1 MSTIS
6 YANIAA
12 NGSGSSSSS
21 PSITK
26 GELSLQTN
34 PEINELN
41 EKLQETKIESDES
54 ESKEN
59 LDEDKLKAKDKKL
72 APAPVPQTSAW
83 GSTATI
89 IPTDNDQVKWP
100 TPPEN
105 YKSKPISNQKFIKPI
120 TNKWVPLDDA
130 KVILPTARQNQTK
143 NKNKNKKN
151 KNKKPSSGNKKE
163 KSDKSD
169 KKEKVEKVEKSEK
182 VEKLDKPTEKPV
194 EKSGKS
200 SEKVVNTPS
209 PNSKK
214 SEKDDTESSTTDST
228 IQSNVNED
236 KVDES
241 NSNGFHQ
248 PQPYQMNYNTRQFRM
263 PSNYRMNNRYSL
275 PNNYNNGY
283 MQMSYPPQHHQS
295 LPINQ
300 YYPPPQ
306 QYQQQFQQY
315 PYPNPYYQQN
325 QQYQPPVVVPPP
337 ISPKQDP
344 INALTQQLDYYFSL
358 ENLIKD
364 IYLRK
369 NFDNEGWI
377 NLSTILNFKRVQII
391 INNIKSLN
399 LNKDLDTLIINSLN
413 GCSNIEI
420 ENNDNELNTIKLRV
434 KENYKQW
441 ILEN

>member
-26 GELSLQTN
+26 GELNLQTD

-41 EKLQETKIESDES
+41 EKLQETKIELDES
-54 ESKEN
+54 DSKEN
-59 LDEDKLKAKDKKL
+59 VEEEKLKSKDKKL

-83 GSTATI
+83 GSTAAVVVN
-89 IPTDNDQVKWP
+89 DNDQQVKWP

-105 YKSKPISNQKFIKPI
+105 YKSKPINNQKFIKPI

-130 KVILPTARQNQTK
+130 KVILPTARNQNQAK

-151 KNKKPSSGNKKE
+151 KNKKPSNGNKKE
-163 KSDKSD
+163 KSDKLD
-169 KKEKVEKVEKSEK
+169 KKEKVEKVEKVEKTEK
-182 VEKLDKPTEKPV
+182 VEKVEKTEKPI
-194 EKSGKS
+194 EKSSKPI
-200 SEKVVNTPS
+200 EKVVNTPS

-214 SEKDDTESSTTDST
+214 VEKEDTEVVE
-228 IQSNVNED
+228 SNESEEKSED
-236 KVDES
+236 S

-248 PQPYQMNYNTRQFRM
+248 PQPYQMNNYNRQFRM

-283 MQMSYPPQHHQS
+283 IPMTYPPQHHQS

-306 QYQQQFQQY
+306 QQFQQFQQY

-325 QQYQPPVVVPPP
+325 QYQPPVVVPPP

-369 NFDNEGWI
+369 NLNNEGWI

-420 ENNDNELNTIKLRV
+420 ENNDNELNTIRLRV